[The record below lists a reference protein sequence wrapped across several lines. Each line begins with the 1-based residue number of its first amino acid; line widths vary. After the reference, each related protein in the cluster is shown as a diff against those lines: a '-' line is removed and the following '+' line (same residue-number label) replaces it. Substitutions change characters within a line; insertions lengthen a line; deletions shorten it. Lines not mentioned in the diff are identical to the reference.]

1 MFKSSCVSYL
11 NLMNAMVWQ
20 VVNLHVGQLP
30 IDQDF
35 MALSISEADRAE
47 FDTIPELVVR
57 SENELDRLQKALRIR
72 LGTCY
77 GAGSDHVNLVGEGRL
92 TCVLNLTLV

>member
-11 NLMNAMVWQ
+11 NLMNAIVWQ
-20 VVNLHVGQLP
+20 VENLHVGQLP

-47 FDTIPELVVR
+47 IDTIPELVVR
-57 SENELDRLQKALRIR
+57 AQDELDRLQKALRIR
-72 LGTCY
+72 LGTFF
-77 GAGSDHVNLVGEGRL
+77 GAGSDHIDLVSETRL
-92 TCVLNLTLV
+92 TCVLNLFLV

>member
-11 NLMNAMVWQ
+11 NLMNAMVWH
-20 VVNLHVGQLP
+20 VENFHVGQLP

-47 FDTIPELVVR
+47 IDTIPELVVR
-57 SENELDRLQKALRIR
+57 SENELDRLQKAQRIR
-72 LGTCY
+72 LGTCCC
-77 GAGSDHVNLVGEGRL
+77 AGSDHVDLVSEGRL

>member
-11 NLMNAMVWQ
+11 NLVNTMVWQ

-47 FDTIPELVVR
+47 IDTIPELVVR
-57 SENELDRLQKALRIR
+57 AQDELDRL
-72 LGTCY
+72 
-77 GAGSDHVNLVGEGRL
+77 
-92 TCVLNLTLV
+92 